1 MDQSRGKVIH
11 SNRDDKR
18 IHQNIINFAKEK
30 MKEPHDRQNNYADK
44 RRKEL
49 EFQRGEMFYLK
60 RVTFK
65 ENDRAVKMGKM

>member
-1 MDQSRGKVIH
+1 
-11 SNRDDKR
+11 
-18 IHQNIINFAKEK
+18 